1 MNLRQKT
8 LLIVGTALV
17 GLPLMSFGI
26 ASTVL
31 IRGFS
36 KLENQVATR
45 NIQRVLDTLDND
57 LATLARTATDWG
69 SWDATYNYVRDRNPD
84 YLTENFPEDGNTLL
98 YLRLNLVVLL
108 DNSGEVVFAQQF
120 DLDEDSLVP
129 TPDSLLDQIRPYFV
143 QLSHTETDSQITGL
157 LPLKDHPLVVA
168 SRPIIT
174 SNFEGPIQGTI
185 IMARFLN
192 GSEVERFEALTSLP
206 KITLESLDSAQVPPD
221 LQSEISNLDKQHQ
234 TGENA
239 ENQPVQTPDP
249 ATVIEPLSP
258 TEIASYAL
266 LKDLT
271 DQPLRVLR
279 VLQPREVYAQGRDS
293 LRFLVLA
300 TAITA
305 IVLSSITVLL
315 LEREVLS
322 RLKRLAQKVGQ
333 IGADHDLSV
342 RVSLSGKDELTD
354 FASTINHTLD
364 QLEQSQQTLQQK
376 SKALAASNTEL
387 EQFAYVA
394 SHDLQAPL
402 RKIESFGEILHKDYA
417 QSLDVEGQTHLQRM
431 QNAARRMRYLI
442 QDLLELSRINAPTQS
457 FTSVDLTTVVHQVI
471 ADLDPQIQQLDAQVT
486 AEDLPILEAEPA
498 QMRQL
503 FQNLISNALKFH
515 RPDVLPIITVTGKTP
530 IKENP
535 QKGSDVLLKSQMC
548 RISVVDNG
556 IGFEERFCDRIF
568 KIFQRL
574 HPRDQYEGTGIGL
587 AICSKIVQQHNGT
600 LMVTSR
606 LGEGS
611 TFTVVLPLSQPSPC
625 HDPV

>member
-69 SWDATYNYVRDRNPD
+69 SWDATYNYVQDRNPD

-98 YLRLNLVVLL
+98 YLRLNLIVLL

-120 DLDEDSLVP
+120 DLDEEALVP
-129 TPDSLLDQIRPYFV
+129 TPDGLLDQIRPYFV

-157 LPLKDHPLVVA
+157 LPLNEYPLVVA

-192 GSEVERFEALTSLP
+192 SSEIERFEALTSLP
-206 KITLESLDSAQVPPD
+206 EITLESLDSAQVPPT
-221 LQSEISNLDKQHQ
+221 LQSEISNLEKQPQ
-234 TGENA
+234 TGKTV
-239 ENQPVQTPDP
+239 ENQPVQTPVQE
-249 ATVIEPLSP
+249 TVIKPLSS

-266 LKDLT
+266 LKDFT
-271 DQPLRVLR
+271 DQPFRLLR
-279 VLQPREVYAQGRDS
+279 VLQSREVYAQGRDS

-305 IVLSSITVLL
+305 IVLGSITVLL

-322 RLKRLAQKVGQ
+322 RLKRLAQKVSQ
-333 IGADHDLSV
+333 IGTDHDFSA

-364 QLEQSQQTLQQK
+364 QLEQSQQALQQK
-376 SKALAASNTEL
+376 TKALAASNTEL

-417 QSLDVEGQTHLQRM
+417 HQLDVE
-431 QNAARRMRYLI
+431 
-442 QDLLELSRINAPTQS
+442 
-457 FTSVDLTTVVHQVI
+457 
-471 ADLDPQIQQLDAQVT
+471 
-486 AEDLPILEAEPA
+486 
-498 QMRQL
+498 
-503 FQNLISNALKFH
+503 
-515 RPDVLPIITVTGKTP
+515 
-530 IKENP
+530 
-535 QKGSDVLLKSQMC
+535 
-548 RISVVDNG
+548 
-556 IGFEERFCDRIF
+556 
-568 KIFQRL
+568 
-574 HPRDQYEGTGIGL
+574 
-587 AICSKIVQQHNGT
+587 
-600 LMVTSR
+600 
-606 LGEGS
+606 
-611 TFTVVLPLSQPSPC
+611 
-625 HDPV
+625 